1 MKKIREFFDIHSLGW
16 LELIIALYPIMASY
30 NYGKFLMYLAI
41 PLILSLFLIVTNPP
55 KNNGYGIDAFKYF
68 IIYLFAHFLLWIPI
82 IGNPPSYY
90 YNQNIQFFI
99 IILTLV
105 IILPYLNL
113 KKLVS
118 SINLVGLICACGM
131 VYQSVEILMG
141 RTVSTIPLPFLP
153 SPDETSRIFTIIENR
168 PVSFFTEPQ
177 TYVSYMIVP
186 LFLALS
192 KKNLILAL
200 IISVTILLS
209 GSTTGIAMIAIM
221 FVAYI
226 LTSKV
231 GKFYRILLV
240 AVLIGLGYFLLSSEL
255 TTAGADKMNDTN
267 LSENVR
273 VINGF
278 LVAKALSISDFIFG
292 ITFANATDFCYA
304 NGINGRV
311 ILDGNGNV
319 FISGFW
325 IALIRYGI
333 IGLLLY
339 LNLYLRVIKSD
350 KTIFPYWLC
359 IVIALF
365 TNPDFL
371 GANFLFIL
379 LFSYT
384 YVKQRNIK
392 NNEED
397 ININNA
403 IR

>member
-1 MKKIREFFDIHSLGW
+1 MKKIRKFFDIQSFGW
-16 LELIIALYPIMASY
+16 LEFIIALYPIMSSY
-30 NYGKFLMYLAI
+30 NYGMFLMYLAI
-41 PLILSLFLIVTNPP
+41 PLFLSLFLVLVYP
-55 KNNGYGIDAFKYF
+55 KRQRGYEYNTFYYF
-68 IIYLFAHFLLWIPI
+68 VLYLFAHFLLWIPI

-99 IILTLV
+99 IILSV
-105 IILPYLNL
+105 IAILPYLNL
-113 KKLVS
+113 QKLVS

-153 SPDETSRIFTIIENR
+153 SPDETSRIFSIIENR

-192 KKNLILAL
+192 KKNLTWAL

-221 FVAYI
+221 FVAYL

-255 TTAGADKMNDTN
+255 TTAGVDKMNDTN

-292 ITFANATDFCYA
+292 ITFANATDFCYT
-304 NGINGRV
+304 NGITGSV
-311 ILDGNGNV
+311 ILDVNGNV

-339 LNLYLRVIKSD
+339 LNLYLQIIKLD
-350 KTIFPYWLC
+350 KTIFPFWLC
-359 IVIALF
+359 IVIALL

-392 NNEED
+392 KQ
-397 ININNA
+397 
-403 IR
+403 

>member
-1 MKKIREFFDIHSLGW
+1 MKKIREFFDINSIGW
-16 LELIIALYPIMASY
+16 IEFIIALYPIMASY

-41 PLILSLFLIVTNPP
+41 PLMLSLFLILTNHP
-55 KNNGYGIDAFKYF
+55 KHKDYKLTAFYCF
-68 IIYLFAHFLLWIPI
+68 IIYLFIHFLLWIPI

-99 IILTLV
+99 IILSLV

-113 KKLVS
+113 QKLVS
-118 SINLVGLICACGM
+118 SINIVGLICACGM
-131 VYQSVEILMG
+131 VFQSIEILMG
-141 RTVSTIPLPFLP
+141 KTVSTIPLPFLP
-153 SPDETSRIFTIIENR
+153 APDETSRIFSVLENR

-186 LFLALS
+186 LFLALRR
-192 KKNLILAL
+192 KNLIWAFILG
-200 IISVTILLS
+200 VTILLS
-209 GSTTGIAMIAIM
+209 GSTTGIAMIAIL
-221 FVAYI
+221 FGAYI
-226 LTSKV
+226 LTTKV
-231 GKFYRILLV
+231 SIFYKFLLV
-240 AVLIGLGYFLLSSEL
+240 ATLIGLGFFFISSNA
-255 TTAGADKMNDTN
+255 TTAGVDKMNDTN

-278 LVAKALSISDFIFG
+278 LVAKFVSISDFIFG
-292 ITFANATDFCYA
+292 IPFANATDFCYSK
-304 NGINGRV
+304 GLTGSI

-319 FISGFW
+319 FMSAFW

-339 LNLYLRVIKSD
+339 LNLYLQIIKMD

-359 IVIALF
+359 IVIVLF

-384 YVKQRNIK
+384 YVKQRS
-392 NNEED
+392 
-397 ININNA
+397 IN
-403 IR
+403 